1 MFLTPLDETL
11 KRMGSEILFLEQVV
25 AKQKSELEAAN
36 ASLDTARMELEK
48 LRMLNEFLKSK
59 VEIVNDANGYEPI
72 GAGSADKAGGAE
84 TESLSGQ
91 RRGLDDWSGP
101 HSNGGAAQSI
111 QGNGHNR
118 ATGQRDTSS

>member
-1 MFLTPLDETL
+1 MMFLTPLDETL

-59 VEIVNDANGYEPI
+59 VEIVNDANGYEPSW
-72 GAGSADKAGGAE
+72 AGSADKAGSTE

-111 QGNGHNR
+111 QGNGHNG
-118 ATGQRDTSS
+118 AAG